1 MLQGIFSI
9 VLESSVFPASLLLA
23 FFTCILIMAITLP
36 LIFRF
41 GVERGRLLMF
51 FLIFLVC
58 GSAGAL
64 GGITENYSEA
74 LPAPVWLI
82 VPAALVLTAVSI
94 PVSIRCY
101 ARRSW

>member
-1 MLQGIFSI
+1 MERSGGDNGCSLSYRFSFNL
-9 VLESSVFPASLLLA
+9 LE
-23 FFTCILIMAITLP
+23 
-36 LIFRF
+36 
-41 GVERGRLLMF
+41 GD
-51 FLIFLVC
+51 

-64 GGITENYSEA
+64 GGITENYSGA